1 MIYTKKGKNRSRTID
16 AHEMVLQP
24 PSDGAGEVDEHHDS
38 YEVNQAAGEASLN
51 YYMHNSDAD
60 KLETAKF

>member
-1 MIYTKKGKNRSRTID
+1 VIYTKKGKNRSRTID

-24 PSDGAGEVDEHHDS
+24 PSDGAGED
-38 YEVNQAAGEASLN
+38 EVNQAAGEASLN